1 VPKTLDEK
9 VFTHYYYVM
18 KEGKRFI
25 FRFRNMKKT
34 LLFLAVLIPWLAAP
48 GFLFSQS
55 GDSIFAPFISQLS
68 AEIKNNLVRL
78 SWVDSRDVRGP
89 VYIFRSSQPF
99 RQGPLPENIKPVE
112 VPYRTQSYIDET
124 EGAGT
129 VYYFIAASDELGR
142 RYDIFIPYN
151 NTVSVNISG
160 LPGETFV
167 PAAPEAEPQVRPAEP
182 GIFGIEAKVEGE
194 KVIIS
199 YRLANGNKNT
209 ILYRSVQPLRTAA
222 DLLRAVIVQPEVRT
236 PFTDYPVP
244 GIPYYYAAVFE
255 DDLIQGTVEIFP
267 GRNATIQPVEIPAGE
282 DRIGLPGPETSI
294 RSMPLPLISIYKA
307 VPGSDSYSEIPNPVP
322 LGADAAKAVG
332 DIQKVSPPPPAPKKP
347 RAFKRDL
354 EPPAGGEE
362 SRLRTIVQGP
372 FIQEDWQTAQTEL
385 LSYLSLPRSKL
396 SEARA
401 RFYLGQAYYFSGN
414 DREALFEFLMVQS
427 HYPEEANDWIRAVL
441 ERIIR

>member
-1 VPKTLDEK
+1 
-9 VFTHYYYVM
+9 M

-25 FRFRNMKKT
+25 FPFGDMKKN
-34 LLFLAVLIPWLAAP
+34 LLFLMVFAGGVIWP
-48 GFLFSQS
+48 GFLFSQT

-78 SWVDSRDVRGP
+78 SWLDSRDVRGP

-99 RQGPLPENIKPVE
+99 RPGGLPETAKPIE

-124 EGAGT
+124 EGSGT
-129 VYYFIAASDELGR
+129 VYYFAAASDEMGR
-142 RYDIFIPYN
+142 RYDILIPYS

-160 LPGETFV
+160 LPGENFI
-167 PAAPEAEPQVRPAEP
+167 PAAPEAEPQARPAEP

-194 KVIIS
+194 GVIVS
-199 YRLANGNKNT
+199 YRLSNGNKTT

-222 DLLRAVIVQPEVRT
+222 DLLRAVIVQSEARP

-244 GIPYYYAAVFE
+244 GIPCYYAAVFE
-255 DDLIQGTVEIFP
+255 DDLIQGNVEIVP
-267 GRNATIQPVEIPAGE
+267 GRNATVQPVEIPAGGG
-282 DRIGLPGPETSI
+282 RTGLPGPEGVI
-294 RSMPLPLISIYKA
+294 RSMPLPLISIYNA
-307 VPGSDSYSEIPNPVP
+307 VPGSDSYSEIPNSVP
-322 LGADAAKAVG
+322 LGPEAAKAVG
-332 DIQKVSPPPPAPKKP
+332 DIQKVQTAPPALKKP

-362 SRLRTIVQGP
+362 SLLRTIVQGP
-372 FIQEDWQTAQTEL
+372 FVQQNWQTSQTEL
-385 LSYLSLPRSKL
+385 LQYLSLPRSKL

-401 RFYLGQAYYFSGN
+401 RFYLGQAYYFSGS

-427 HYPEEANDWIRAVL
+427 QYPEEANDWIRAVL
-441 ERIIR
+441 ERIAR